1 MIYACCN
8 SNQNRKSAV
17 LGNPTLNGLDFLE
30 VLDLEAIPLGLPR
43 QQTLVLHCLKP
54 PATPLTT
61 DNILIT
67 GGESITGI
75 TAAWVATP
83 TTLPNPLPFAPPVTL
98 TSEATAYFT
107 GLEDAANVIIV
118 GTSETGDFSTYTLSL
133 VNDAS
138 TAPQDTF
145 ELSSSLSGFDPQ
157 LTQLCFSF
165 KIECG
170 PDFDCAP
177 QTPPCAPDLPTPPP
191 INYLA
196 KDYGSFRFHAQS
208 WGLTK
213 KMTGM
218 PCAWNSSASLK

>member
-1 MIYACCN
+1 MIYDCCN
-8 SNQNRKSAV
+8 TNRKAAV

-43 QQTLVLHCLKP
+43 QQTLVLHLLKA
-54 PATPLTT
+54 PAATITT

-75 TAAWVATP
+75 TAAWAATP
-83 TTLPNPLPFAPPVTL
+83 ATLANPLPFTRPVPL

-107 GLEDAANVIIV
+107 GLQDAANVLIV
-118 GTSETGDFSTYTLSL
+118 GTSEAGDFSTYTLQL

-145 ELSSSLSGFDPQ
+145 DLSAALAGFDPQ
-157 LTQLCFSF
+157 LTELCFSF

-170 PDFDCAP
+170 PNFDC
-177 QTPPCAPDLPTPPP
+177 QDR
-191 INYLA
+191 
-196 KDYGSFRFHAQS
+196 KSVV
-208 WGLTK
+208 
-213 KMTGM
+213 
-218 PCAWNSSASLK
+218 